1 MNSLPEPLCT
11 YVNRFNEQYENLN
24 LDNMNIERLMNVMI
38 EEKTSLNN
46 LFMAG
51 LGASTLILRLGA
63 IIQLSKKLKEGTPKE
78 DALLI
83 KQIVENLS
91 DNLPSDTSWKIIW
104 YITCAD
110 SSPWKSC
117 VTSSKGHQSLIEKFI
132 TFRNKYVHGYI
143 SLREQDVEK
152 IASGINTINKIVNET
167 SQLFSGSEIKEHNN
181 QFFFLQGQERVP
193 LHPFLQKGSKDGL
206 PYVFQGLYNDKVT
219 AELISTYFG
228 DIERQEEST
237 HYASVFEPMREVLK
251 GGAGRVFDHSNRIAY
266 YSECFVGRDQEIK
279 TILDWVVKKDG
290 KNILPI
296 FSSAGMGKGALIA
309 NVIQQLSKK
318 EINIPT
324 LYHFCGSGIQNSLHA
339 TLYHFII
346 QGNKQQL
353 WKTDD
358 EEILMQLKR
367 LPIKYSEL
375 IMLFHKLL
383 DECFTPSKK
392 NSFGNLAIV
401 LDGLDEAQIAYPQLN
416 IYDWFNNYD
425 ENGEST
431 GHWLS
436 ASNIK
441 WIFTYRKGFYKFPD
455 SDNNFSIDILQ
466 PLVGLSPEA
475 ARNALSVFN
484 PSENFLTEMVIRG
497 QVSE

>member
-91 DNLPSDTSWKIIW
+91 ENLPSDTSWKIIW

-167 SQLFSGSEIKEHNN
+167 SQ
-181 QFFFLQGQERVP
+181 
-193 LHPFLQKGSKDGL
+193 
-206 PYVFQGLYNDKVT
+206 
-219 AELISTYFG
+219 
-228 DIERQEEST
+228 
-237 HYASVFEPMREVLK
+237 
-251 GGAGRVFDHSNRIAY
+251 
-266 YSECFVGRDQEIK
+266 
-279 TILDWVVKKDG
+279 
-290 KNILPI
+290 
-296 FSSAGMGKGALIA
+296 
-309 NVIQQLSKK
+309 
-318 EINIPT
+318 
-324 LYHFCGSGIQNSLHA
+324 
-339 TLYHFII
+339 
-346 QGNKQQL
+346 
-353 WKTDD
+353 
-358 EEILMQLKR
+358 
-367 LPIKYSEL
+367 
-375 IMLFHKLL
+375 
-383 DECFTPSKK
+383 
-392 NSFGNLAIV
+392 
-401 LDGLDEAQIAYPQLN
+401 
-416 IYDWFNNYD
+416 
-425 ENGEST
+425 
-431 GHWLS
+431 
-436 ASNIK
+436 
-441 WIFTYRKGFYKFPD
+441 
-455 SDNNFSIDILQ
+455 
-466 PLVGLSPEA
+466 
-475 ARNALSVFN
+475 
-484 PSENFLTEMVIRG
+484 
-497 QVSE
+497 